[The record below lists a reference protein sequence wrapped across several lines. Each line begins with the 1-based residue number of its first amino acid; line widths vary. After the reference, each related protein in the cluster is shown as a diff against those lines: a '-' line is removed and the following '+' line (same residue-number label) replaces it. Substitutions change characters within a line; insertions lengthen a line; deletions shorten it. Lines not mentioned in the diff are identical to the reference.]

1 MFEVRNNIHLLIIMY
16 VVICLAIWYAK
27 PDIMF
32 NNGEVKPHGLGKNK
46 TLFSYQIVIIMIALI
61 MFYIFEIIMAK
72 KNNFL

>member
-1 MFEVRNNIHLLIIMY
+1 MFEVRNNIHLLIVMY

-46 TLFSYQIVIIMIALI
+46 NLIQLSNSYHYDSFNYVLY
-61 MFYIFEIIMAK
+61 F
-72 KNNFL
+72 